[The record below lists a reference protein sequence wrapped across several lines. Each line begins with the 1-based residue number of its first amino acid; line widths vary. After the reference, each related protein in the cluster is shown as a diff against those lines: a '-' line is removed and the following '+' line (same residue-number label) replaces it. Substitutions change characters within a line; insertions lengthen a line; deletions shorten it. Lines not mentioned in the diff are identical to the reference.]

1 MKLSIPNGLA
11 LLRVVAVPVVM
22 TLIHREQWTA
32 AVVVFTLAAIN
43 DFFDGFISRRMND
56 TTTFGAF
63 LDLSADKL
71 LTVGTLLALLFQ
83 DRVSLIIAFLI
94 IGREM
99 TVVGLRS
106 VTAGKGVDIK
116 ASDFGKAKAW
126 IQFIAIGMVM
136 IRGDTMWGQLF
147 PDEWAM
153 GLAAVWTV
161 ASGVEYI
168 WRFRHVL
175 AEDQGEPVDIR

>member
-1 MKLSIPNGLA
+1 VKLSVPNLLA
-11 LLRVVAVPVVM
+11 LLRVVAVPIVM
-22 TLIHREQWTA
+22 VLIFNENWGP
-32 AVVVFTLAAIN
+32 AVVVFTAAAIT
-43 DFFDGFISRRMND
+43 DFFDGYIARRMND

-63 LDLSADKL
+63 LDLTADKL
-71 LTVGTLLALLFQ
+71 LTVGTLLALLAT
-83 DRVSLIIAFLI
+83 DRVSLIIAFAI

-99 TVVGLRS
+99 TLVGLRS

-126 IQFIAIGMVM
+126 VQFVAIGLVLV
-136 IRGDTMWGQLF
+136 RGDTKWGPLF

-153 GLAAVWTV
+153 GVAAIWTV
-161 ASGVEYI
+161 ASGIEYI

-175 AEDQGEPVDIR
+175 AEDTPQMSESV